1 MQDEK
6 DFRNPRSFFPVGII
20 HSPFTD
26 ITNMPIQPNGARGIR
41 GTVEISEEFKDGL
54 NDIKGFSRII
64 LIYAFH
70 RCQSYNLTV
79 TPFLDTIPR
88 GIFATRAPCRPNPIG
103 LSIVRLIEVDGTK
116 LVIEDVDIL
125 DGTPLLDLKP
135 YVPAFDSHP
144 DSTSGWLEHVVQ
156 GAESVRSDSRFR

>member
-1 MQDEK
+1 
-6 DFRNPRSFFPVGII
+6 
-20 HSPFTD
+20 
-26 ITNMPIQPNGARGIR
+26 MPIQPNGARGIR

-88 GIFATRAPCRPNPIG
+88 GVFATRAPCRPNPIG
-103 LSIVRLIEVDGTK
+103 LSIVRLI
-116 LVIEDVDIL
+116 
-125 DGTPLLDLKP
+125 
-135 YVPAFDSHP
+135 
-144 DSTSGWLEHVVQ
+144 
-156 GAESVRSDSRFR
+156 

>member
-41 GTVEISEEFKDGL
+41 GTVEIFEEFQEGL
-54 NDIKGFSRII
+54 NDIAGFSRII
-64 LIYAFH
+64 LIYVFH
-70 RCQSYNLTV
+70 RCHSYKLTV

-88 GIFATRAPCRPNPIG
+88 GVFATRAPCRPNPIG
-103 LSIVRLIEVDGTK
+103 LSIVRLIELKGTI
-116 LVIEDVDIL
+116 LAVEDLDIL
-125 DGTPLLDLKP
+125 DGTPILDMKP
-135 YVPAFDSHP
+135 YVPALDSYP
-144 DSTSGWLEHVVQ
+144 DASSGWLEHVVQ
-156 GAESVRSDSRFR
+156 GAESVRSDSRFQ